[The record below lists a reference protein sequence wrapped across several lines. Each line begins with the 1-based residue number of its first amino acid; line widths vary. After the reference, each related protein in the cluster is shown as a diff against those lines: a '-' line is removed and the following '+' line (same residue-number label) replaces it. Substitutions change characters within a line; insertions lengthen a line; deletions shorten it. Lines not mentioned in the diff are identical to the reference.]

1 MLKHSILLYNYKVS
15 RVFEINIV
23 SKTINMVK
31 LFKKF
36 EQNPKN
42 FFTVRTTKYLTRKKM
57 LFIRLISATV
67 IAILLLLI
75 ILVRSE
81 ETLMSG
87 TLRVIFSK
95 IFKPNAMS
103 VSIIC
108 NISGHEHNKF
118 SQEVLDKVMGINKN
132 IQIPVAI
139 NQYTR

>member
-1 MLKHSILLYNYKVS
+1 
-15 RVFEINIV
+15 
-23 SKTINMVK
+23 
-31 LFKKF
+31 
-36 EQNPKN
+36 
-42 FFTVRTTKYLTRKKM
+42 M

-139 NQYTR
+139 NQYTASQLVNYIHAKIIFTNSAENVK